1 VLRETFEEIVADL
14 DTVCREHYGETL
26 VSLAIFGSVARGTMR
41 PDSDIDLLL
50 VVDGLL
56 RGRMARVRDFEVI
69 ERRMEGV
76 LRAAERKDVHTTL
89 SAAFKTP
96 SEVEQGSPPFLDMT
110 REVRVLYDREEFL
123 ERYLES
129 LRQKLQA
136 LGARRVRK
144 SGGYYWLLKPD
155 YRPGDKIQL

>member
-14 DTVCREHYGETL
+14 HTVCREHYGKTL

-50 VVDGLL
+50 VVDDLP
-56 RGRMARVRDFEVI
+56 RGRMARVRDFELV

-89 SAAFKTP
+89 SPVFKTP
-96 SEVEQGSPPFLDMT
+96 S
-110 REVRVLYDREEFL
+110 
-123 ERYLES
+123 
-129 LRQKLQA
+129 
-136 LGARRVRK
+136 
-144 SGGYYWLLKPD
+144 
-155 YRPGDKIQL
+155 